1 MTAKI
6 LYTENP
12 AQENL
17 VCMRP
22 VEVSG
27 HIFSDQTGIFPRVS
41 SKGNR
46 SVMVLY
52 DYDINA
58 ILTKTIKKHNPN
70 VGESADMADPIP
82 AQPGT

>member
-1 MTAKI
+1 MTTAGM
-6 LYTENP
+6 LHTDNP

-27 HIFSDQTGIFPRVS
+27 HIFSDQTGRFPRFTRR
-41 SKGNR
+41 GNM

-52 DYDINA
+52 DYNSNA
-58 ILTKTIKKHNPN
+58 ILT
-70 VGESADMADPIP
+70 
-82 AQPGT
+82 